1 MTRPDRATGVWIGLT
16 VLAALLVCA
25 AVVTLHLFHNRAL
38 ERSGELIREL
48 RQARVD
54 LAEGVLHATLG
65 ATPGSPWDRT
75 QGEALLAQALAQF
88 ERSLARLPEDAASV
102 QDVERRLAEFKAL
115 LAAGADAR
123 RDVELRAAFHDLVR
137 AGVRLDAEARE
148 ALLDI
153 RAGQD
158 RLFLA
163 VLAGSALLL
172 ALLVTGT
179 ILAARQQAAAE
190 RAAAAEAQRFERI
203 FTGSPVATG
212 IVALRDGRMLAM
224 NDAAC
229 ELYGA
234 SREALL
240 ASTVPQSGGW
250 ADDKQ
255 YANFLERLRAER
267 RVTNYE
273 MTLRRAGG
281 ELRECLVSA
290 ERVQFLGQPALLVIL
305 NDITERKRYEERIG
319 YLATHDGLTGLGNR
333 RLIEGHIAQA
343 ITHSRRSGRQTAV
356 LFLDLDR
363 FKVVN
368 DGYGR
373 SLGDALIR
381 AAGRRL
387 ADAVREG
394 DTVARLYGDEFLV
407 LLSDLRRT
415 ADVYVVAQKL
425 LDELARPVAIDGRRV
440 QVTASIGV
448 ALHPVDGEAADAL
461 ISHANAAMERAK
473 AAGGNAYQFY
483 TKDMGE
489 AARRLVELE
498 TELRGALPAGQLE
511 LAYQPRVDLESRRI
525 AGCEALLRWNHPR
538 LGAVSPAVFVP
549 VAEQSGLIVPIGEWV
564 LRTACARAKSWADAG
579 LPPVCVSVN
588 LSIRQFAQ
596 QDVAALVLRVLKET
610 GLAPAQLELEITESL
625 IAQDTEKVIATV
637 NRLKAAGVKLAIDDF
652 GTGYSSLSY
661 LKHFRAHALKI
672 DMSFVRDMLADPDA
686 AIICLA
692 VISLA
697 HSLRMTAVAEGV
709 ETAEQC
715 EFLKENG
722 CDGIQGYYFSRPV
735 SAEAFEALLRED
747 RRLEF

>member
-1 MTRPDRATGVWIGLT
+1 MTRPDRAIGVWIGLT

-38 ERSGELIREL
+38 ERSGEIIREL

-65 ATPGSPWDRT
+65 GAPGSPWNRA
-75 QGEALLAQALAQF
+75 QGETLLAQALAQF
-88 ERSLARLPEDAASV
+88 EASLTRLPEAAESA
-102 QDVERRLAEFKAL
+102 QDFRRRLADFKAL
-115 LAAGADAR
+115 LAAGADTR

-153 RAGQD
+153 REGQD

-163 VLAGSALLL
+163 VLAGAALLL

-179 ILAARQQAAAE
+179 ILAARRQAAAE

-203 FTGSPVATG
+203 FTGSPVATA
-212 IVALRDGRMLAM
+212 IVAHGDGRLLAV
-224 NDAAC
+224 NDALC
-229 ELYGA
+229 ELAGA
-234 SREALL
+234 GREALL
-240 ASTVPQSGGW
+240 ASTVPQTGTW
-250 ADDKQ
+250 ADAKQ
-255 YANFLERLRAER
+255 YADFLDRLRAER
-267 RVTNYE
+267 RVTNFE
-273 MTLRRAGG
+273 MSLRRAGG
-281 ELRECLVSA
+281 ELRDCLVSA
-290 ERVQFLGQPALLVIL
+290 ERVQFIGQPALLVLL
-305 NDITERKRYEERIG
+305 NDITERKRYEERIT

-333 RLIEGHIAQA
+333 RLIEDRIAQS
-343 ITHSRRSGRQTAV
+343 ITHARRTGRQTAV
-356 LFLDLDR
+356 LFVDLDR

-368 DGYGR
+368 EGYGR
-373 SLGDALIR
+373 ALGDALIQ
-381 AAGRRL
+381 ASGRRL
-387 ADAVREG
+387 AGAVREG

-407 LLSDLRRT
+407 MLSDLRRT
-415 ADVYVVAQKL
+415 ADVYVLAQKL
-425 LDELARPVAIDGRRV
+425 LDALSPPLAIDGRKA

-448 ALHPVDGEAADAL
+448 ALHPVDGETADVL
-461 ISHANAAMERAK
+461 ISHANAAMDRAK
-473 AAGGNAYQFY
+473 AAGGNTYQFY

-489 AARRLVELE
+489 AAERRVELE
-498 TELRGALPAGQLE
+498 TELRGALAAGQLE

-549 VAEQSGLIVPIGEWV
+549 VAEESGLIVPIGEWV
-564 LRTACARAKSWADAG
+564 LRTACARARAWADAG
-579 LPPVCVSVN
+579 LPPVPVSVN

-596 QDVAALVLRVLKET
+596 QDVAALVLRVLKDT
-610 GLAPAQLELEITESL
+610 GLPPAQLELEITESL

-661 LKHFRAHALKI
+661 LKHFRADSLKI
-672 DMSFVRDMLADPDA
+672 DRSFVRDMLADPDA
-686 AIICLA
+686 AIISLA

-715 EFLKENG
+715 AFLKENG
-722 CDGIQGYYFSRPV
+722 CDGIQGYHFSRPV
-735 SAEAFEALLRED
+735 NPEAFEALLRED

>member
-1 MTRPDRATGVWIGLT
+1 MTRSDRATGVWIGLT

-65 ATPGSPWDRT
+65 TAPGSPWSRA

-88 ERSLARLPEDAASV
+88 ETSLARLPAAAEGA
-102 QDVERRLAEFKAL
+102 QDFKRRLAEFKAL

-137 AGVRLDAEARE
+137 AGVRLDAGARE
-148 ALLDI
+148 ALLGI

-172 ALLVTGT
+172 GLLVTGT
-179 ILAARQQAAAE
+179 ILAARRQAAAE
-190 RAAAAEAQRFERI
+190 RAAAAEAQRFEHI

-212 IVALRDGRMLAM
+212 IVALRDGRMLAV

-229 ELYGA
+229 ELFGA
-234 SREALL
+234 PRETLL
-240 ASTVPQSGGW
+240 ASTVAQSGGW
-250 ADDKQ
+250 ADEQQ
-255 YANFLERLRAER
+255 YADFLGRLRAER

-305 NDITERKRYEERIG
+305 NDITERKRYEERIA

-333 RLIEGHIAQA
+333 RLVEDRIALA
-343 ITHSRRSGRQTAV
+343 ITHSRRSGRQTALV
-356 LFLDLDR
+356 FVDLDR

-373 SLGDALIR
+373 THGDELLR
-381 AAGRRL
+381 VAARRL
-387 ADAVREG
+387 TQAVRADDAV
-394 DTVARLYGDEFLV
+394 VRLYGDEFVV
-407 LLSDLRRT
+407 LLADLRRT
-415 ADVYVVAQKL
+415 ADVYVVVQKI
-425 LDELARPVAIDGRRV
+425 LDALAAPAAVDGREV
-440 QVTASIGV
+440 QLTASAGV
-448 ALHPVDGEAADAL
+448 SLYPVDGETADEL
-461 ISHANAAMERAK
+461 ISHAHSAMERAK
-473 AAGGNAYQFY
+473 GLGGNAYQFY
-483 TKDMGE
+483 TKDMG
-489 AARRLVELE
+489 ASARRLVELE
-498 TELRGALPAGQLE
+498 TELRGALAAGQLE

-525 AGCEALLRWNHPR
+525 SGCEALLRWNHPR

-564 LRTACARAKSWADAG
+564 LRTACARAKAWTDAG
-579 LPPVCVSVN
+579 LPPVCVAVN

-637 NRLKAAGVKLAIDDF
+637 NRLKASGVKLAIDDF

-661 LKHFRAHALKI
+661 LKHFRADALKI

-722 CDGIQGYYFSRPV
+722 CDGIQGFYFSRPV
-735 SAEAFEALLRED
+735 GAEAFEALLRED
-747 RRLEF
+747 RRLQF